1 MISHIYIFILEA
13 FIFFYSLLFWNK
25 FINET
30 GFILDNLEQIKM
42 MMYNIILFIF
52 HLSILS
58 ISIYILIM
66 IVYGIETE
74 LINYIQIVCFLVALD
89 FIFGGGIKRDSVN

>member
-1 MISHIYIFILEA
+1 MISHIYVFILEA
-13 FIFFYSLLFWNK
+13 FICFYSLFFWNK

-30 GFILDNLEQIKM
+30 GFILDNLEQIKR

-58 ISIYILIM
+58 LSIYISIM
-66 IVYGIETE
+66 MVYGIETE
-74 LINYIQIVCFLVALD
+74 LINYIQIVCFLAVLD
-89 FIFGGGIKRDSVN
+89 FTFGGGIRRNTIN

>member
-1 MISHIYIFILEA
+1 MISHIYIFTLEV
-13 FIFFYSLLFWNK
+13 FICFFSLFIWYK

-30 GFILDNLEQIKM
+30 GFILDNLEQIKI

-66 IVYGIETE
+66 IVYGIDTE
-74 LINYIQIVCFLVALD
+74 LINYIQILCFLIVLD
-89 FIFGGGIKRDSVN
+89 ITFNESIRRVS